1 MIKFLLKGLLRDR
14 HRSLVPVI
22 IVFLG
27 VMLTVVFQS
36 WLSGVLGDGIE
47 SNARFSTGHVKVMTK
62 AYAENTDQMPN
73 DLALLEADSVMTSLR
88 RSFPDLSWAE
98 RIHFA

>member
-14 HRSLVPVI
+14 HRSLVPLI

-36 WLSGVLGDGIE
+36 WISGVIGDGIE
-47 SNARFSTGHVKVMTK
+47 SNARLQTGHVKVMTK
-62 AYAENTDQMPN
+62 AYADNIDQMPN
-73 DLALLEADSVMTSLR
+73 DLALLETDSIMTSLR
-88 RSFPDLSWAE
+88 KNFPAIELG
-98 RIHFA
+98 